1 MAKDQEAVNLF
12 EITHNR
18 VNSAE
23 ALIKEARDMAKRL
36 IDEAGVYAG
45 KIVAADFMGGNIV

>member
-36 IDEAGVYAG
+36 IDEAGVYVG
-45 KIVAADFMGGNIV
+45 KIVAADFTGGNIV